1 MIFDIETQAPGRLS
15 APVFTLAGNIS
26 FHFGK
31 LRHDF
36 YVFRFLFY
44 AENFIFL
51 AKCTISLGKM
61 HVVSAK
67 NPQFDFRNAHF
78 AEFQKAGPVSGL
90 GLGMVNLEH
99 FEILRNTL
107 KIIRNT

>member
-1 MIFDIETQAPGRLS
+1 
-15 APVFTLAGNIS
+15 
-26 FHFGK
+26 
-31 LRHDF
+31 
-36 YVFRFLFY
+36 
-44 AENFIFL
+44 
-51 AKCTISLGKM
+51 M